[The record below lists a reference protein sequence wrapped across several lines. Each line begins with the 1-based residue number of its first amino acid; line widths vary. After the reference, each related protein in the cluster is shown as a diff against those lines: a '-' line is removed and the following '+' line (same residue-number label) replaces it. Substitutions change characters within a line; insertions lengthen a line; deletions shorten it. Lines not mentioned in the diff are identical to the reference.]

1 MKEWS
6 VKQDGRPILIV
17 LTEKEENKNYLL
29 VNLHAPNR
37 QPGNDVRQMEITA
50 FCIETHI
57 KRALKKFGID
67 SSVIL
72 DKTFIMGD
80 FNGYFPK
87 DSPFTIEDMQ
97 LRLIREPVKNI
108 K

>member
-1 MKEWS
+1 
-6 VKQDGRPILIV
+6 
-17 LTEKEENKNYLL
+17 
-29 VNLHAPNR
+29 
-37 QPGNDVRQMEITA
+37 MEITA
-50 FCIETHI
+50 FCIRTHI

-87 DSPFTIEDMQ
+87 DSPFTIKIRNFQSFLGDNELQ
-97 LRLIREPVKNI
+97 EVVVTILIHPVLKAPLLI
-108 K
+108 QGI